1 MEKAAMPPENV
12 RRRLATI
19 LAADVVGY
27 SRLMRADE
35 EGTLAAVT
43 KLRREVVAPRIAAG
57 GGRIFKLMGDG
68 LLAEF
73 PSVVD
78 AARVA
83 VDIQRALADG
93 AGKSGD
99 GVPMSLRIGLHLGD
113 VIVDGD
119 DLQGDGV
126 NLAARLEGLAE
137 PGGLCIS
144 GAVHE
149 QVRDRIDLAFE
160 DLGERSVKNIDRP
173 VRVWAWRS
181 GGGQAAVPAPAE
193 PAAARRRPAIVVLP
207 FANLSSDPE
216 QEYFAD
222 GMVEEI
228 TTGLARMRWLTVIS
242 RNSAFA
248 YKGRAVDVRR
258 VGRELSVGYLVEG
271 SVRKAGGSVRISA
284 QLINAETGAHLWG
297 QAFTGALDD
306 IFDLQDEVTTG
317 IISAVEPSLRQAEID
332 RAKRWRQ
339 ENLDAYDLYLRAL
352 DQAHRFTPEARAN
365 ALALLDT
372 AIAIDPEY
380 AEAHGVAAFCRQQR
394 YLWGGRD
401 PEDRK
406 AALRHAEAVAAAR
419 TDDAGSLAF
428 AAMSLSALDGQHD
441 AAMTMLARALDLAP
455 NSALALTCRSL
466 VEMILGRPEE
476 SALHAARS
484 LRLSPLDPLRHIPEC
499 ALAVAR
505 LAAGDMEAA
514 LRHARR
520 AVDSHPIFTPG
531 LTTLALCLVEA
542 GRTADAVEVVDRILA
557 IAPDTRVSNLHER
570 FLLANGVGFD
580 RVATALRAAGLP
592 E

>member
-1 MEKAAMPPENV
+1 MAAEHV

-19 LAADVVGY
+19 FAADVVGY
-27 SRLMRADE
+27 SRMMRADE
-35 EGTLAAVT
+35 EGTLAAMT
-43 KLRREVVAPRIAAG
+43 ALRRQVVAPRIAAG
-57 GGRIFKLMGDG
+57 GGRVFKLMGDG

-78 AARVA
+78 AVRVA
-83 VDIQRALADG
+83 ADIQRALADG
-93 AGKSGD
+93 ATKGRDKM
-99 GVPMSLRIGLHLGD
+99 PMMLRIGLHLGD
-113 VIVDGD
+113 VSVDGD

-126 NLAARLEGLAE
+126 NLAARLESLAE

-149 QVRDRIDLAFE
+149 QVRDRIELAFE
-160 DLGERSVKNIDRP
+160 DLGERSLKNIDRP
-173 VRVWAWRS
+173 VRVWTWRS
-181 GGGQAAVPAPAE
+181 AGQAAVLAPTE
-193 PAAARRRPAIVVLP
+193 PATARRRPAIVVLP
-207 FANLSSDPE
+207 FASLSSDPE

-248 YKGRAVDVRR
+248 YKGRAIDVRR
-258 VGRELSVGYLVEG
+258 IGRELSVGYLVEG

-284 QLINAETGAHLWG
+284 QLIDAETGAHLWG

-317 IISAVEPSLRQAEID
+317 IMAAVEPSLRQAEID
-332 RAKRWRQ
+332 RARRKRQ

-352 DQAHRFTPEARAN
+352 DQAHRFAPEARAN
-365 ALALLDT
+365 ALALLDS
-372 AIAIDPEY
+372 AIAIDPQY

-394 YLWGGRD
+394 YLWGGHD
-401 PEDRK
+401 PEDRE
-406 AALRHAEAVAAAR
+406 AALRHAEAVAAVR

-428 AAMSLSALDGQHD
+428 AAMSLSALDGQHE
-441 AAMTMLARALDLAP
+441 AAMTMLIRALDIAP

-505 LAAGDMEAA
+505 LAAGDTEAA

-520 AVDSHPIFTPG
+520 AVESLPVFTPG
-531 LTTLALCLVEA
+531 LTTLALCLAEA
-542 GRTADAVEVVDRILA
+542 GRTADAVDVVDRILA

-570 FLLANGVGFD
+570 FLVANGVGFD
-580 RVATALRAAGLP
+580 RVAAAMRVAGLP

>member
-1 MEKAAMPPENV
+1 MAAEHV

-19 LAADVVGY
+19 FAADVVGY
-27 SRLMRADE
+27 SRMMRADE
-35 EGTLAAVT
+35 EGTLAAMT
-43 KLRREVVAPRIAAG
+43 ALRRQVVAPRIAAG
-57 GGRIFKLMGDG
+57 GGRVFKLMGDG

-78 AARVA
+78 AVRVA
-83 VDIQRALADG
+83 ADIQRALADG
-93 AGKSGD
+93 ATKGRDKM
-99 GVPMSLRIGLHLGD
+99 PMMLRIGLHLGD

-126 NLAARLEGLAE
+126 NLAARLESLAE

-149 QVRDRIDLAFE
+149 QVRDRIELAFE
-160 DLGERSVKNIDRP
+160 DLGERSLKNIDRP
-173 VRVWAWRS
+173 VRVWTWRS
-181 GGGQAAVPAPAE
+181 AGQAAVLAPTE
-193 PAAARRRPAIVVLP
+193 PATARRRPAIVVLP
-207 FANLSSDPE
+207 FASLSSDPE

-248 YKGRAVDVRR
+248 YKGRAIDVRR
-258 VGRELSVGYLVEG
+258 IGRELSVGYLVEG

-284 QLINAETGAHLWG
+284 QLIDAETGAHLWG

-317 IISAVEPSLRQAEID
+317 IMAAVEPSLRQAEID
-332 RAKRWRQ
+332 RARRKRQ

-352 DQAHRFTPEARAN
+352 DQAHRFAPEARAN
-365 ALALLDT
+365 ALALLDS
-372 AIAIDPEY
+372 AIAIDPQY

-394 YLWGGRD
+394 YLWGGHD
-401 PEDRK
+401 PEDRE
-406 AALRHAEAVAAAR
+406 AALRHAEAVAAVR

-428 AAMSLSALDGQHD
+428 AAMSLSALDGQHE
-441 AAMTMLARALDLAP
+441 AAMTMLIRALDIAP

-505 LAAGDMEAA
+505 LAAGDTEAA

-520 AVDSHPIFTPG
+520 AVESLPVFTPG
-531 LTTLALCLVEA
+531 LTTLALCLAEA
-542 GRTADAVEVVDRILA
+542 GRTADAVDVVDRILA

-570 FLLANGVGFD
+570 FLVANGVGFD
-580 RVATALRAAGLP
+580 RVAAAMRVAGLP